1 MPKTQSFPVA
11 GARQEK
17 SPSPVA
23 VTSLVEPLYLNID
36 QLAEAIPASRRS
48 VDNWKRWGWIP
59 YYKIGG
65 MIRFD
70 LAAVRVALEKRFLVH
85 APAPAPKSHKTA
97 KAAAKSR

>member
-1 MPKTQSFPVA
+1 MSKAAYPISGTLQ
-11 GARQEK
+11 K
-17 SPSPVA
+17 SP
-23 VTSLVEPLYLNID
+23 VTVTTLVEPLYLSID

-70 LAAVRVALEKRFLVH
+70 LAAVRLALEKRFLVH
-85 APAPAPKSHKTA
+85 APAPAPKPHKKTA
-97 KAAAKSR
+97 KSAAKSR

>member
-17 SPSPVA
+17 SPSPVE
-23 VTSLVEPLYLNID
+23 VTSLVKPLYLDIY

-48 VDNWKRWGWIP
+48 IDNWKQKGWIP

-65 MIRFD
+65 MIRYD
-70 LAAVRVALEKRFLVH
+70 LAAVRAALEKRFLVH
-85 APAPAPKSHKTA
+85 SPARKPHKTT
-97 KAAAKSR
+97 KARK